1 MDPFTLLLNAPVN
14 MALLA
19 VNIGLSIAAFQNV
32 RLMDRLLFDVNRI
45 KRDKEWYRWV
55 TSAFIHG
62 DPTHLFFNM
71 LALFFF
77 GPIMEVGLGTV
88 EFIAIYFVSLIAG
101 SAWTWMEHF
110 RDPNYRAL
118 GASGAISGVTTA
130 AAIFLP
136 FETIYLFFA
145 IPMPMIVFALG
156 YIIWSAVASAGRLRD
171 GIGHAAH
178 LGGALAGV
186 AIVCI
191 WWPEAPQGM
200 IDQLADKLRG
210 F

>member
-1 MDPFTLLLNAPVN
+1 MDFESLLRSPVN
-14 MALLA
+14 LALLA
-19 VNIGLSIAAFQNV
+19 LNIGLSIAAFRNP
-32 RLMDRLLFDVNRI
+32 RLLDKLLFDVNRI
-45 KRDKEWYRWV
+45 KQDKEWYRWV

-77 GPIMEVGLGTV
+77 GPVLEVGLGSAA
-88 EFIAIYFVSLIAG
+88 FITIYLVSLIAG

-110 RDPNYRAL
+110 RDANYRAL

-130 AAIFLP
+130 AAMFLP
-136 FETIYLFFA
+136 FQTIYLFFA
-145 IPMPMIVFALG
+145 IPMPLIVFALG
-156 YIIWSAVASAGRLRD
+156 FIIWSAVASAGRARD

-186 AIVCI
+186 VVVCLL
-191 WWPEAPQGM
+191 WPQAPQAM
-200 IDQLADKLRG
+200 IDQLADRLRG

>member
-14 MALLA
+14 LALLA
-19 VNIGLSIAAFQNV
+19 ANIGLSIAAFRNTALLDK
-32 RLMDRLLFDVNRI
+32 LMFDVGRI
-45 KRDKEWYRWV
+45 KRNNEWYRWV
-55 TSAFIHG
+55 SSAFIHG

-77 GPIMEVGLGTV
+77 GPVLEVGLGAGGFLV
-88 EFIAIYFVSLIAG
+88 IYFVSLIAG

-110 RDPNYRAL
+110 RDPTYKAL
-118 GASGAISGVTTA
+118 GASGAISGVTSA
-130 AAIFLP
+130 AALFFP

-145 IPMPMIVFALG
+145 LPMPMIVFALG
-156 YIIWSAVASAGRLRD
+156 FIVWSAVASAGRARD

-186 AIVCI
+186 VIVCLL
-191 WWPEAPQGM
+191 WPQAPQAM
-200 IDQLADKLRG
+200 IDQLADRLRG